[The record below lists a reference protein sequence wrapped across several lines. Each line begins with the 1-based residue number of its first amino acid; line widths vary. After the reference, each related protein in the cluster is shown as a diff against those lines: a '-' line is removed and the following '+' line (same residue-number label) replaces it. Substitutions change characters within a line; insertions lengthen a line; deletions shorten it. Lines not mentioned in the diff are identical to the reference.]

1 MRTFEYRLYPNKE
14 QHHLLMACLAESRGI
29 YNGMLSMLKEQYNEH
44 GTFPSKYDLAN
55 TFKGQ
60 GEHVPATTM
69 QMLADRLHKALKRF
83 LAASENE
90 RSHTSGTHPLE
101 GDGLVKRLPQGNS

>member
-14 QHHLLMACLAESRGI
+14 QHRLLMPCLAESRGI

-60 GEHVPATTM
+60 GEHVPAITI
-69 QMLADRLHKALKRF
+69 QMLADRDVN
-83 LAASENE
+83 AAQNILE
-90 RSHTSGTHPLE
+90 RARPGHGLQASTYT
-101 GDGLVKRLPQGNS
+101 DGCSVA